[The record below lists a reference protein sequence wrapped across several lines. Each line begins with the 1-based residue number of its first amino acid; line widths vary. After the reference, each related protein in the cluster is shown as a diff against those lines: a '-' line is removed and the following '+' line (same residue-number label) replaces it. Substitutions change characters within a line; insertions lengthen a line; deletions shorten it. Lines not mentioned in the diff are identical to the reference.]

1 MGEKAIKWE
10 RWRERAEEMLTIAEA
25 MHDPEARAQMK
36 TLAADWLSL
45 ADQQEAAAD
54 APKSQPAL
62 SSFSPL
68 ATIRSAASGNGL

>member
-1 MGEKAIKWE
+1 MDEKAIKWE
-10 RWRERAEEMLTIAEA
+10 RWRERAEEMLTIAET
-25 MHDPEARAQMK
+25 MRYSETRAQMK
-36 TLAADWLSL
+36 KLAADWLWM

-68 ATIRSAASGNGL
+68 ATIRSASSGNWR